1 MKKLILLFALLVVVS
16 CKHQDEEREPSG
28 PCGIVGSVDYVTQVK
43 PIITAKCVGCHTEY
57 KFYDKLNEACNNG
70 TFQKRVLIQRDMPPM
85 GGLDTCHYVVLKRW
99 FRDGHSN

>member
-1 MKKLILLFALLVVVS
+1 MKKLILLCVIAIVVS
-16 CKHQDEEREPSG
+16 CQHENDERVAGG

-43 PIITAKCVGCHTEY
+43 PIILAKCAPCHTEY

-70 TFQKRVLIQRDMPPM
+70 TFQKRVLIHRDMPPM
-85 GGLDTCHYVVLKRW
+85 GGLDTCHYVILKRW